1 MNSEDLIKYYG
12 TDDIEISSKDLFLF
26 ELNEDNLT
34 ANIKLSETV
43 DKSTLTQVVIPYEC
57 EIDDGTYLI
66 TKIDI
71 EAFAYC
77 NKLDNVIIPS
87 SIIIIDVCAFDSC
100 SNLMNVIIPNSV
112 EIIEKYAFFYCEK
125 LTNVNLSSNLL
136 LIGEEAFRGCYALLD
151 IIIPDTV
158 TSIGGRAFSEC
169 YNLKSVTLS
178 NNIEYISYE
187 MFFYCENL
195 TEIIIPS
202 SVKSIKRQA
211 FYCCNNL
218 TNVYISE
225 DVTTIGYEAFGYCKA
240 IEKIFIPKTVQ
251 SIEEYAFVD
260 CSNITIY
267 FSGSLE
273 EWNEI
278 NIEKGNES
286 LEIANKYYY
295 VNKCGENLLCLFDGV
310 DSLIISGTG
319 DMYNWENEVDIPW
332 YDYKDLIKKVITE
345 EGVTSIG
352 NCAFYNC
359 INLINITISDSMK
372 LIGVSAFN
380 YCISLTNIIIPNSV
394 TVIGSNI
401 FCDCMKLENVVLS
414 NNIEIIPSF
423 AFAGTGLKNIIIPN
437 SVKEIASFAF
447 TSCNL
452 EGVIVPDSVVNLG
465 SSAFKDC
472 SKLKWIKLS
481 NNLDKL
487 SGNLFYQCTSLE
499 VIAIPKN
506 VMLIGAQCFMYCS
519 NLVKVIVE
527 SEDLEFEEEIDVFP
541 ITNTDFKIFV
551 NPSGSFKENVSFKDY
566 IVTWSKYDGLY
577 YYSSDEV
584 CRLIYYDYNI
594 IGGSILLFIS
604 DIKNNGLKKEI
615 DSNAFLGCTELKM
628 VEINENIT
636 VKSGTFENC
645 VNLTDVFI
653 NTSSVTLE
661 NQVFPVNNPNFTI
674 YVDSRSDLVQY
685 EELQPYLYLLKTK
698 KTLYNEQ
705 LFIAG
710 VGEVELFNN
719 NDIVLTS
726 KTLIDTSI
734 NLTVNLEDIQANGGA
749 KLYGKY
755 ASQAGMS
762 LKLTEA
768 MFRMEFLA
776 ANIGSEI
783 EIGGSAVTSEMA
795 IVENGV
801 VKIDG
806 TPLPLYLGSDKIFVW
821 INAQGDNRG
830 SLVFSNENIQEGE
843 NTDYGKT
850 IINGVDLPNGTQ
862 VCVKYFESYEAGQ
875 TIKVSSNYLPDEM
888 TAVLTAPLFAG
899 DQNNLESA
907 MKVGVLTIT
916 IPRLMLNG
924 NSDISMNMTGYS
936 QMNIEGQALA
946 VEESECDEGGYY
958 AIISKVIKN
967 GSWTSNLAGIAIDNA
982 NHLKKGD
989 ILQVFGVFYGVGT
1002 RPLTKERYFVLPSNT
1017 IDERGIVT
1025 YSSDKDLLFTIILK
1039 DDNSKFTHG
1048 IVEGS

>member
-1 MNSEDLIKYYG
+1 MELSRGERRKNMSAEDLMRYYG
-12 TDDIEISSKDLFLF
+12 RVDIEISDVELFKF
-26 ELNEDNLT
+26 ELNADMLT
-34 ANIKLSETV
+34 ANVKLSDEV
-43 DKSTLTQVVIPYEC
+43 VKDSLTQIVIPYEC
-57 EIDDGTYLI
+57 EIESQTYLVSRINGNMFNSCENLTSVVIPNTI
-66 TKIDI
+66 TSIGSY
-71 EAFAYC
+71 AFQKCY
-77 NKLDNVIIPS
+77 
-87 SIIIIDVCAFDSC
+87 
-100 SNLMNVIIPNSV
+100 NLTQITIPNSV
-112 EIIEKYAFFYCEK
+112 TSISDYMFSWCINLKEI
-125 LTNVNLSSNLL
+125 N
-136 LIGEEAFRGCYALLD
+136 
-151 IIIPDTV
+151 IPNTI
-158 TSIGGRAFSEC
+158 TSIG
-169 YNLKSVTLS
+169 
-178 NNIEYISYE
+178 EYS
-187 MFFYCENL
+187 FHRCENL
-195 TEIIIPS
+195 TEVIIPD
-202 SVKSIKRQA
+202 SV
-211 FYCCNNL
+211 
-218 TNVYISE
+218 
-225 DVTTIGYEAFGYCKA
+225 
-240 IEKIFIPKTVQ
+240 
-251 SIEEYAFVD
+251 
-260 CSNITIY
+260 
-267 FSGSLE
+267 
-273 EWNEI
+273 
-278 NIEKGNES
+278 
-286 LEIANKYYY
+286 
-295 VNKCGENLLCLFDGV
+295 
-310 DSLIISGTG
+310 
-319 DMYNWENEVDIPW
+319 M
-332 YDYKDLIKKVITE
+332 
-345 EGVTSIG
+345 SIG
-352 NCAFYNC
+352 FQAFYNC
-359 INLINITISDSMK
+359 INLKKVVIGNGITNISYAIFKDCEKLIDVRISNNVKTIERLAFCGCTSLIYITI
-372 LIGVSAFN
+372 
-380 YCISLTNIIIPNSV
+380 PESV
-394 TVIGSNI
+394 V
-401 FCDCMKLENVVLS
+401 
-414 NNIEIIPSF
+414 NIEKK
-423 AFAGTGLKNIIIPN
+423 AFADCVNLKNIIIPN
-437 SVKEIASFAF
+437 NVKSIGEATFEN
-447 TSCNL
+447 CKN
-452 EGVIVPDSVVNLG
+452 
-465 SSAFKDC
+465 
-472 SKLKWIKLS
+472 LKWIKFSKKLTVLNKKLF
-481 NNLDKL
+481 NNCK
-487 SGNLFYQCTSLE
+487 GLE
-499 VIAIPKN
+499 VILIPENIKE
-506 VMLIGAQCFMYCS
+506 IEADCFLDCV
-519 NLVKVIVE
+519 NLNKIIIE
-527 SEDLEFEEEIDVFP
+527 GEDLILSDYFTTIFPNNDNLEIFA
-541 ITNTDFKIFV
+541 NRK
-551 NPSGSFKENVSFKDY
+551 GSFKDNEYYANKIKFWD
-566 IVTWSKYDGLY
+566 KYDGLY

-615 DSNAFLGCTELKM
+615 DRNAFLGCTELKM

-685 EELQPYLYLLKTK
+685 KELQPYLYLLKTK

-783 EIGGSAVTSEMA
+783 EIGGSAVTSEMS

-1002 RPLTKERYFVLPSNT
+1002 RPLTRERYFVLPSNT

>member
-1 MNSEDLIKYYG
+1 MSTEVSIEKLIEYYG
-12 TDDIEISSKDLFLF
+12 RTDIEISNAELFVFDL
-26 ELNEDNLT
+26 NADNLT
-34 ANIKLSETV
+34 ANISLSDTV
-43 DKSTLTQVVIPYEC
+43 KKDTLYQIVLPYEC
-57 EIDDGTYLI
+57 EIDNQIYLI
-66 TKIDI
+66 SKINSNMFYNCENLTSVVI
-71 EAFAYC
+71 PNTITSIGSYAFQKCY
-77 NKLDNVIIPS
+77 
-87 SIIIIDVCAFDSC
+87 
-100 SNLMNVIIPNSV
+100 NLTQITIPNSV
-112 EIIEKYAFFYCEK
+112 TSISDYMFSWCINLKEI
-125 LTNVNLSSNLL
+125 N
-136 LIGEEAFRGCYALLD
+136 
-151 IIIPDTV
+151 IPNTI
-158 TSIGGRAFSEC
+158 TSIG
-169 YNLKSVTLS
+169 
-178 NNIEYISYE
+178 EYS
-187 MFFYCENL
+187 FHRCENL
-195 TEIIIPS
+195 TEVIIPD
-202 SVKSIKRQA
+202 SV
-211 FYCCNNL
+211 
-218 TNVYISE
+218 
-225 DVTTIGYEAFGYCKA
+225 
-240 IEKIFIPKTVQ
+240 
-251 SIEEYAFVD
+251 
-260 CSNITIY
+260 
-267 FSGSLE
+267 
-273 EWNEI
+273 
-278 NIEKGNES
+278 
-286 LEIANKYYY
+286 
-295 VNKCGENLLCLFDGV
+295 
-310 DSLIISGTG
+310 
-319 DMYNWENEVDIPW
+319 M
-332 YDYKDLIKKVITE
+332 
-345 EGVTSIG
+345 SIG
-352 NCAFYNC
+352 FQAFYNC
-359 INLINITISDSMK
+359 INLKKVVIGNGITNISYAIFKDCEKLIDVRISNNVKTIERLAFCGCTSLIYITI
-372 LIGVSAFN
+372 
-380 YCISLTNIIIPNSV
+380 PESV
-394 TVIGSNI
+394 V
-401 FCDCMKLENVVLS
+401 
-414 NNIEIIPSF
+414 NIEKK
-423 AFAGTGLKNIIIPN
+423 AFADCVNLKNIIIPN
-437 SVKEIASFAF
+437 NVKSIGEATFEN
-447 TSCNL
+447 CKN
-452 EGVIVPDSVVNLG
+452 
-465 SSAFKDC
+465 
-472 SKLKWIKLS
+472 LKWIKFSKKLTVLNKKLF
-481 NNLDKL
+481 NNCK
-487 SGNLFYQCTSLE
+487 GLE
-499 VIAIPKN
+499 VILIPENIKE
-506 VMLIGAQCFMYCS
+506 IEADCFLDCV
-519 NLVKVIVE
+519 NLNKIIIE
-527 SEDLEFEEEIDVFP
+527 GEDLILSDYFTTIFPNNDNLEIFA
-541 ITNTDFKIFV
+541 NRK
-551 NPSGSFKENVSFKDY
+551 GSFKDNEYYANKIKFWD
-566 IVTWSKYDGLY
+566 KYDGLY

-615 DSNAFLGCTELKM
+615 DRNAFLGCTELKM

-685 EELQPYLYLLKTK
+685 KELQPYLYLLKTK

-783 EIGGSAVTSEMA
+783 EIGGSAVTSEMS

-1002 RPLTKERYFVLPSNT
+1002 RPLTRERYFVLPSNT